1 MLDVAAKP
9 PPMSSPRL
17 IFDCHLDI
25 SMNAMEFNRDQ
36 RWSLEKIRRCE
47 LSAQFITPE
56 AERHRAR
63 NTVCFPELRRG
74 RFGIIVATQI
84 ARYSPRF
91 HNLPGWRSPEQ
102 AWAQTQGQ
110 LAYYRTMEECGE
122 MVQLR
127 TWPEVEAH
135 AARWQNASDVE
146 AAKLPIGY
154 LLSLEGADSI
164 VSWRHL
170 EKTRAD
176 GLIALGP
183 VHYGPGIYGHG
194 TDDEGPLPPIGK
206 ELLKEMERLGI
217 ILDVTHLCDES
228 FWDALDHF
236 HGPVWASHHN
246 CRALANWNRQLTD
259 SQIKA
264 LIDRGAVIGMAFD
277 AIMMVHGWAHKRS
290 RPEDFDLK
298 IEKICDHIDHVCQI
312 AGNAWHVGIGTDLDG
327 GYGTEQTPMDLNS
340 IADLV
345 GIGPLLAG
353 RGYSAAEIEAFFHGN
368 FLQFLRKNLK

>member
-1 MLDVAAKP
+1 
-9 PPMSSPRL
+9 MSSPRL

-47 LSAQFITPE
+47 LATPFIAPD

-74 RFGIIVATQI
+74 RFGVIVATQI

-170 EKTRAD
+170 EKARAD

-228 FWDALDHF
+228 FWDALDLF

-290 RPEDFDLK
+290 RPEDFGLK
-298 IEKICDHIDHVCQI
+298 IEKICDHIDHICQI

-327 GYGTEQTPMDLNS
+327 GFGTEQTPMDLNS

-345 GIGPLLAG
+345 GLAPLLAG
-353 RGYSAAEIEAFFHGN
+353 RGYSAAEIEAIFHGN
-368 FLQFLRKNLK
+368 FLQFLRKNLR